1 MQCQRDRNTH
11 TQNATKNIVED
22 SIAGV
27 GRGVWESTNKAVI
40 ADFFPTQP
48 GAAFAN
54 VIWSSGLASSVG
66 YFMFGQAS
74 MTIRAGAKI
83 CLFWCVLGFVG
94 YLVACATS
102 TKKQDS
108 EDNGAQLTDVKGAKT

>member
-1 MQCQRDRNTH
+1 MRPRTLNTIE
-11 TQNATKNIVED
+11 NN
-22 SIAGV
+22 IAGV

-94 YLVACATS
+94 YLTACATS
-102 TKKQDS
+102 TRKQES
-108 EDNGAQLTDVKGAKT
+108 NDNGAQLTDVQSTNT